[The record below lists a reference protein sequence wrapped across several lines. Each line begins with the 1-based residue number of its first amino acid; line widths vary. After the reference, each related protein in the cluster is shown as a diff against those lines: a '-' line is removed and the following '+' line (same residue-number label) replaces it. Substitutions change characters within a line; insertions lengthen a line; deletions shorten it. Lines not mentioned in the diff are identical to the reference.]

1 VLSNCLLKLR
11 NAGGAIAVA
20 ACLILWLT
28 VWPFWLVRSHY
39 LMEPT
44 GSSSSRS

>member
-1 VLSNCLLKLR
+1 MLSNWQSKLR
-11 NAGGAIAVA
+11 TAGGAVAVA

-39 LMEPT
+39 LLVHTP
-44 GSSSSRS
+44 SSSSRV